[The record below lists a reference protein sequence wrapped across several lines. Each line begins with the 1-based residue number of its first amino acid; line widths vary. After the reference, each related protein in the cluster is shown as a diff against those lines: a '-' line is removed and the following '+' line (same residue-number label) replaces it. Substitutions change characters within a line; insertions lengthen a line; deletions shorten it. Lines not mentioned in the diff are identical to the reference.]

1 MGLTSRFSFVG
12 SLIPADQIKLAEEA
26 VYRFSADYRL
36 AYPVAV
42 AGGN

>member
-12 SLIPADQIKLAEEA
+12 SLIPADQIKLAVEA
-26 VYRFSADYRL
+26 VYRIAVDYRL

-42 AGGN
+42 ACGY